1 MISSVPD
8 SRRRTSRTDAA
19 APQPPLP
26 TFIIIGAQKSA
37 TRWLRQNLGR
47 HPEIFTA
54 PHEVKYFNHPKR
66 VAALGPDWYRRQ
78 FAGWVGERFTGEA
91 TPGYMML
98 GHNPADVAGRI
109 RATVPDVRLF
119 ALLRNPVDR
128 AHSAFVHHQRQGRI
142 HPRAR
147 LLDVVR
153 SCEPEEDWM
162 GIITGGWYA
171 ASLRPF
177 IDLFGDQL
185 VVLLHDDVRAD
196 PEAVFER
203 ALRHVGATPGF
214 LPASLAEVVFSNREH
229 AEAASTPSAAE
240 RCELFEYFRSDI
252 ERLGPMLRRD
262 LSAWLPTGPTHTEGN
277 LDAELRHPRPTE

>member
-1 MISSVPD
+1 MISWAPD
-8 SRRRTSRTDAA
+8 SRKRTSRTDAA

-47 HPEIFTA
+47 HPEIFAA

-66 VAALGPDWYRRQ
+66 VAALGPDWYRWQ
-78 FAGWVGERFTGEA
+78 FDGWAGERFTGEA

-109 RATVPDVRLF
+109 RATVPDVRLI

-128 AHSAFVHHQRQGRI
+128 AYSAFVHHRRQGRI

-153 SCEPEEDWM
+153 SCAPEDDWM

-177 IDLFGDQL
+177 FDLFGDQL
-185 VVLLHDDVRAD
+185 VVLLHDDVRSD
-196 PEAVFER
+196 PTSVFER

-214 LPASLAEVVFSNREH
+214 VPPSLAQVVFSNREH
-229 AEAASTPSAAE
+229 AEAASAPSAVE
-240 RCELFEYFRSDI
+240 RCELFEYFRADV
-252 ERLGPMLRRD
+252 ERLEPMLRHD
-262 LSAWLPTGPTHTEGN
+262 LSAWRPTGPTHADGS
-277 LDAELRHPRPTE
+277 LDGGLPDPRPTE